1 MEYAILF
8 SLMGTWI
15 AWLHYRN
22 YKLLKGVK
30 VMALM
35 MDKIISKEVEI
46 NRIADGFEITVKTK
60 GE

>member
-15 AWLHYRN
+15 VWLHYRN
-22 YKLLKGVK
+22 YKLLRGVK
-30 VMALM
+30 TMALM
-35 MDKIISKEVEI
+35 MDKIISKEVEVS
-46 NRIADGFEITVKTK
+46 RIADGFEITVKTK